1 MEKEILGYKYETY
14 EGDAFKLYRT
24 IGFKDYHTVIALDLD
39 SGEKVN
45 ITKQDLLDRYIR
57 LIPDAFMNIMITDLD
72 VAPDVYLCI
81 NKSTNLNNGKKEP
94 DIILRQNVYSP
105 YSDAFN
111 ITPKISIGACITEN
125 ICSGETTMASFMEF
139 DKIKY
144 SDSVAL
150 YVDDTVDDIINIINP
165 RTIKH
170 INSALQRIS
179 YKYSSMPYIEGCTDN
194 IKSLMEDTNFIFYY
208 RNIFNILQLDWQID
222 IGKESYN
229 DNGDLAFNDK
239 QQKRFE
245 DEIRKFICN
254 IKVIKYDKD
263 IDISRVVSYTHTMVS
278 DITQTIYLIAYD
290 VLGDYPV
297 DADIAQA
304 MKH

>member
-1 MEKEILGYKYETY
+1 M
-14 EGDAFKLYRT
+14 F
-24 IGFKDYHTVIALDLD
+24 D
-39 SGEKVN
+39 SNNLN
-45 ITKQDLLDRYIR
+45 ITKQDLLDHYIR

-139 DKIKY
+139 DKIEY

-179 YKYSSMPYIEGCTDN
+179 YKYSSMPYIEGYADN

-263 IDISRVVSYTHTMVS
+263 IDISRVISYTHTMVS